1 MTENDGRPSGRP
13 FSLKPNRI
21 VIMKIAVASG
31 KGGTGK
37 TTVSTAI
44 ALTMP
49 QAVFLDADVEEPDAH
64 IFLKPEIKKTHSV
77 PIMIPRIDYS
87 KCDFCGECAKACAY
101 NAIAVV
107 PGKVLVFDEVCK
119 GCGTCTIACP
129 QRAIYEVPREIGVIN
144 EGFAADGRIH
154 FYEGKLNIGESATT
168 HLIRQLKKFA
178 ETDGD
183 VVIDAPPGTSCP
195 MLEATKFVDFVILV
209 AEPTPFGIY
218 DLNLSIQALRD
229 TDLKLGIVVN
239 KYGIGN
245 DDVFALAEK
254 YDIPILMKIPFDR
267 ELASAYS
274 KGIPLTEARPEM
286 KAEIEAMLDRIR
298 ELAGGG
304 A

>member
-1 MTENDGRPSGRP
+1 
-13 FSLKPNRI
+13 
-21 VIMKIAVASG
+21 MKIAVASG

-44 ALTMP
+44 ALTIGES
-49 QAVFLDADVEEPDAH
+49 VFLDADVEEPDAH
-64 IFLKPEIKKTHSV
+64 IFLKPKIERTHSV
-77 PIMIPRIDYS
+77 PIMIPRVDYS

-107 PGKVLVFDEVCK
+107 PGKVLIFDEVCK

-144 EGFAADGRIH
+144 EGWVDGKIH
-154 FYEGKLNIGESATT
+154 FFEGKLNIGESATT
-168 HLIRQLKKFA
+168 YLIRELKKFA
-178 ETDGD
+178 KTDQD

-209 AEPTPFGIY
+209 AEPTPFGVY
-218 DLNLSIQALRD
+218 DLNLSIQALKD
-229 TDLKLGIVVN
+229 TGLKLGIVVN

-245 DDVFALAEK
+245 DDVFKLAEK
-254 YDIPILMKIPFDR
+254 YGIPVLMKIPFDR
-267 ELASAYS
+267 ELAAAYS
-274 KGIPLTEARPEM
+274 KGVPLPVAKPEIKSELKRM
-286 KAEIEAMLDRIR
+286 VDEIRNMV
-298 ELAGGG
+298 GGG